1 MRIQPIFYTP
11 IQNRNTSYRKQQL
24 GIQPPKNTGKDISFE
39 AIRFPAFANTNMDQV
54 VNIYKAMREYHLGIT
69 PAQARELDKK
79 QGFDFAQGALDFLCD
94 RFYIPRSIKPS
105 LTTNTDEI
113 PDAIRF
119 ISCLNEITI
128 KQKYINF
135 GEKQHVFAAVRHE
148 FVHYMRNLFV
158 FQHEEIGPKYI
169 EELSDEV
176 VSDMQIKIYD
186 ALQNPTKENLQ
197 KVEKNEYY
205 KEKYD
210 QVKKLYNQKKY
221 SEIANLFFLAKFEN
235 IVKYKQFRENVIRR
249 FGEVKKDSPMG
260 SIIEQIYN
268 ERKATNYYNGD
279 EMPDMRLYIKSKEE
293 QAALTAQAQARFE
306 YEMALKKPD
315 IPETSRTGAISYLRF
330 IANAKNENDLF
341 EFRYLQQF
349 IQ

>member
-1 MRIQPIFYTP
+1 MRIQPIFNTT
-11 IQNRNTSYRKQQL
+11 IHNRNTSYRKQQL
-24 GIQPPKNTGKDISFE
+24 GIQPPKNTGKDVSFE

-69 PAQARELDKK
+69 PVQARELNKRD
-79 QGFDFAQGALDFLCD
+79 GFDFLQGALDFLCD
-94 RFYIPRSIKPS
+94 RFYIPRSLKPS

-113 PDAIRF
+113 PNAIRF
-119 ISCLNEITI
+119 ISYLNEITI

-158 FQHEEIGPKYI
+158 FQHEKIGLKHV

-176 VSDMQIKIYD
+176 VSDMQIKFYD

-205 KEKYD
+205 KEKYNK
-210 QVKKLYNQKKY
+210 VKELYEQRKFDEMLNIFFFAKY
-221 SEIANLFFLAKFEN
+221 EYMAKFRL
-235 IVKYKQFRENVIRR
+235 FRDTVIKR
-249 FGEVKKDSPMG
+249 FGEVKKDSPMA
-260 SIIEQIYN
+260 SRIEQIYK
-268 ERKATNYYNGD
+268 EKRETNYYNGD

-306 YEMALKKPD
+306 YEMALKNPIFLKHQ
-315 IPETSRTGAISYLRF
+315 E
-330 IANAKNENDLF
+330 
-341 EFRYLQQF
+341 QVQF
-349 IQ
+349 LI